1 MSAQTLS
8 AGRYRI
14 ERELGLGGM
23 ASVYLAHDEELDR
36 PVAVK
41 LLAANLAG
49 DESFRKRFVREARV
63 AAKLS
68 HPNIV
73 RVFDSGEDD
82 GRPYIVMEYVEG
94 ESLAEALQRRGKL
107 LPDETVELALQ
118 ICAGLE
124 HAHADGL
131 VHRDIK
137 PGNLL
142 LRDDGVLKIADFG
155 IARATEATKLTQ
167 VGTVLGTAAYLS
179 PEQAAGSEVTAAAD
193 LYSLGVVLYELLT
206 GRTPYIVE
214 SLPQLAVQHR
224 EGTITPIRSL
234 APVTPALETAVTRC
248 LAFDPASRPGSAAQL
263 ARELRQPEAA
273 TEPLETR
280 VIPTQPATGIHWH
293 RSWSWTALAAALAL
307 TALVIALVATSGD
320 SHHPRNAPAA
330 VEPVSR
336 GSTPA
341 DEARNLRDWLRLH
354 SG

>member
-1 MSAQTLS
+1 MSVQTLS

-23 ASVYLAHDEELDR
+23 AAVYLAHDQELDR

-73 RVFDSGEDD
+73 RVFDSGEAD
-82 GRPYIVMEYVEG
+82 GRPFIVMEYVEG
-94 ESLAEALQRRGKL
+94 ESLAEALRRRGKFP
-107 LPDETVELALQ
+107 PDEAVELVLQ
-118 ICAGLE
+118 ICEGLE
-124 HAHADGL
+124 HAHANGL
-131 VHRDIK
+131 VHRDVK

-142 LRDDGVLKIADFG
+142 LREDGVLKIADFG

-179 PEQAAGSEVTAAAD
+179 PEQAAGTEVTPAAD
-193 LYSLGVVLYELLT
+193 LYSLGVVFYELLT
-206 GRTPYIVE
+206 GRTPYVVE
-214 SLPQLAVQHR
+214 SLPQLAVQQR
-224 EGTITPIRSL
+224 EGAITPLGSL
-234 APVTPALETAVTRC
+234 EPVSATLEGAVTRC
-248 LAFDPASRPGSAAQL
+248 LAFDPAARPGSAAEL
-263 ARELRQPEAA
+263 ARELTQPEAP

-280 VIPTQPATGIHWH
+280 VVPTQPATGIHWH
-293 RSWSWTALAAALAL
+293 RSWSWAALVGAVAL
-307 TALVIALVATSGD
+307 IALVVALVATD
-320 SHHPRNAPAA
+320 SRRPRTGPVP

-341 DEARNLRDWLRLH
+341 DEARNLSDWLRRH

>member
-1 MSAQTLS
+1 LSVQTFS

-14 ERELGLGGM
+14 ERELGFGGM
-23 ASVYLAHDEELDR
+23 ASVYLAHDEELNR

-68 HPNIV
+68 HANIV

-82 GRPYIVMEYVEG
+82 GQPFIVMEYVDG
-94 ESLAEALQRRGKL
+94 ESLADALQRRGKL
-107 LPDETVELALQ
+107 PSDEAVELVLQ
-118 ICAGLE
+118 VCEGLE
-124 HAHADGL
+124 HAHANGL

-142 LRDDGVLKIADFG
+142 LRDDGVVKIADFG
-155 IARATEATKLTQ
+155 IARAAESTKLTQ

-206 GRTPYIVE
+206 GRTPYVVD
-214 SLPQLAVQHR
+214 SLPQLAVQQQ
-224 EGTITPIRSL
+224 EGTITPVGSFE
-234 APVTPALETAVTRC
+234 PVTVALEAAVTRC
-248 LAFDPASRPGSAAQL
+248 LAFDPASRPGSAAEL
-263 ARELRQPEAA
+263 ARELRQPEAP
-273 TEPLETR
+273 TELLETR
-280 VIPTQPATGIHWH
+280 VVPTQPATGIHWH

-307 TALVIALVATSGD
+307 TALVVALVATDGASRR
-320 SHHPRNAPAA
+320 PKNAPAA

-341 DEARNLRDWLRLH
+341 DEARNLSGWLLRH